1 MDKAILHTAIDLLS
15 RRDHA
20 IKELIRKLAQR
31 DYPQDGI
38 DEVITYLID
47 NDYLCERRYAE
58 SLIRRRVNKGYGKHY
73 IFQELN
79 QNGIERYLAMEVAEN
94 LEIDWYHLA
103 QRTYDKR
110 FGTTKIEDQK
120 EKAKRIRF
128 LQYRGFSSEE
138 IMSAL
143 EIN

>member
-79 QNGIERYLAMEVAEN
+79 RNFSAPLLLAFQQ
-94 LEIDWYHLA
+94 W
-103 QRTYDKR
+103 
-110 FGTTKIEDQK
+110 FP
-120 EKAKRIRF
+120 
-128 LQYRGFSSEE
+128 
-138 IMSAL
+138 
-143 EIN
+143 